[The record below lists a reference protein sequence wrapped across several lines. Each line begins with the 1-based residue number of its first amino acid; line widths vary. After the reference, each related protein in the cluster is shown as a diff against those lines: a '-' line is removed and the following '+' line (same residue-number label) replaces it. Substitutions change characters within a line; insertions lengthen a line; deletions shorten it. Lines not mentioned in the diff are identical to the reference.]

1 MPFTFSHP
9 AIVLP
14 LKYFP
19 KKWFSF
25 TGLIIGSMTPDFEY
39 FIRMKVQSL
48 YSHTIA
54 GIFWFDLPL
63 ALILCF
69 IFHNIV
75 KDQLFDNLPRNIRS
89 RFLDFK
95 SFNWNK
101 YVQQNWIIVITSI
114 LIGTLSHLFW
124 DSFTHDHGY
133 FVNLIPWLKESVLI
147 FDKKIPLLKLAQHF
161 SSFIGGIVI
170 LFSIFTLPKIYILK
184 KSKDKKYWICV
195 LLFAAIVL
203 SIRFALGLTIKEYG
217 HVIVSVLSS
226 FLFALILTPLFLKLS
241 VIFRN

>member
-14 LKYFP
+14 LKYLP

-39 FIRMKVQSL
+39 FIRMKVQSN

-63 ALILCF
+63 ALFLSF

-75 KDQLFDNLPRNIRS
+75 KHQLFDNLPNNIRS
-89 RFLDFK
+89 RFILFK
-95 SFNWNK
+95 AFKWNDYFK
-101 YVQQNWIIVITSI
+101 QNWIIVMVSI
-114 LIGTLSHLFW
+114 LIGTASHLFW

-133 FVNLIPWLKESVLI
+133 FVNHIPELKESILI
-147 FDKKIPLLKLAQHF
+147 FNKKIPYLKVAQHS
-161 SSFIGGIVI
+161 SSFIGGIII
-170 LFSIFTLPKIYILK
+170 LFSFFKLPKSNTYK
-184 KSKDKKYWICV
+184 NSTNKFYWISV
-195 LLFAAIVL
+195 LLLSIAIL
-203 SIRFALGLTIKEYG
+203 SIRFAIGLSLKQYG
-217 HVIVSVLSS
+217 HIIVSGISS
-226 FLFALILTPLFLKLS
+226 FLFALILTPLFLWKKLPL
-241 VIFRN
+241 RD

>member
-14 LKYFP
+14 LKYLP

-39 FIRMKVQSL
+39 FIRMKIQSN

-63 ALILCF
+63 ALLLSF

-75 KDQLFDNLPRNIRS
+75 KDPLFDNLPNTIKS
-89 RFLDFK
+89 RFIFFK
-95 SFNWNK
+95 TFKWNDYFK
-101 YVQQNWIIVITSI
+101 QNWIVVIVSI
-114 LIGTLSHLFW
+114 LIGTASHLLW

-133 FVNLIPWLKESVLI
+133 FVTHVPELQESILI
-147 FDKKIPLLKLAQHF
+147 FNKKVPCLKVAQHS
-161 SSFIGGIVI
+161 SSFIGGVII
-170 LFSIFTLPKIYILK
+170 LFTIYQLPKNSTYKNSTNKL
-184 KSKDKKYWICV
+184 YWILV
-195 LLFAAIVL
+195 LLISVVIL
-203 SIRFALGLTIKEYG
+203 SIRFAIGLSLKQYG
-217 HVIVSVLSS
+217 HIIVSGISS
-226 FLFALILTPLFLKLS
+226 FLLALILTPLFLWKKSPLK
-241 VIFRN
+241 N